1 MPGVS
6 SMAVARMLC
15 LSIMFAIGQLGN
27 RTTGQLINQVIGKI
41 SIWANLNTPM
51 SFVFVIY
58 LPLPLWTMSKL
69 LQEKEKGEERHFE
82 ADLQGTEI
90 TRLQAFIFDTFG
102 I

>member
-1 MPGVS
+1 
-6 SMAVARMLC
+6 
-15 LSIMFAIGQLGN
+15 
-27 RTTGQLINQVIGKI
+27 
-41 SIWANLNTPM
+41 M